1 MNDISRKQDLPE
13 NIDKLAAQRHLYSLA
28 KRVSLFIFVVCI
40 ILPMVLAIFKF
51 LFPNVE
57 WYAKVVVLVS
67 FLATIAKIVLGDIK
81 KYRQNLAARIQQ
93 LLDCELF
100 NLPWNDALCGNQPLP
115 EEIFKYKEGMP
126 RELLLSWYGSEIESL
141 PHEYA
146 VLVCMRTNVV
156 YDKGIR
162 RYYQRLCTG
171 MAIIAAV
178 LVFCSGLIADVTLW
192 SLFLYG
198 IIPLMPVVSWFVDV
212 KNQYRKNMAALDKL
226 QSLINAGLEKAYAK
240 GEVSMQSLMTIQNF
254 MYIHRNSSYVIPDV
268 IYNKKRDESEMATAY
283 SVHQICEKLL

>member
-1 MNDISRKQDLPE
+1 MNDICRKQDLPE

-28 KRVSLFIFVVCI
+28 KRVSLLIFVVCI

>member
-1 MNDISRKQDLPE
+1 MNDICRKQNLPE
-13 NIDKLAAQRHLYSLA
+13 NIDKLAAQRHLYTLA
-28 KRVSLFIFVVCI
+28 KRVSLLIFVACI
-40 ILPMVLAIFKF
+40 ILPIVLAIFKF

-67 FLATIAKIVLGDIK
+67 FVATIAKIVLGDVK

-93 LLDCELF
+93 QFDCELF

-115 EEIFKYKEGMP
+115 EEIFKYKQGIH
-126 RELLLSWYGSEIESL
+126 RDKLLNWYESEIESL

-156 YDKGIR
+156 YDQGIR

-212 KNQYRKNMAALDKL
+212 KSQYRKNMTALDKL
-226 QSLINAGLEKAYAK
+226 QLLINAGLEKASAK
-240 GEVSMQSLMTIQNF
+240 EAISMQSLMTIQNF
-254 MYIHRNSSYVIPDV
+254 MYIHRNTSYVIPDV
-268 IYNKKRDESEMATAY
+268 IYNKKREESEMATAY

>member
-1 MNDISRKQDLPE
+1 MNDICRKQNLPE
-13 NIDKLAAQRHLYSLA
+13 NIDKLAAQRHLYTLA
-28 KRVSLFIFVVCI
+28 KRVSLLIFVACI
-40 ILPMVLAIFKF
+40 ILPIVLAVFKL

-67 FLATIAKIVLGDIK
+67 FLATIAKIVLSDLK

-93 LLDCELF
+93 QLDCELF

-115 EEIFKYKEGMP
+115 EEIFNYKEGVP
-126 RELLLSWYGSEIESL
+126 RDKLLSWYGSEIESL
-141 PHEYA
+141 SHEYA

-156 YDKGIR
+156 YDQGIR

-171 MAIIAAV
+171 MAVVAAII
-178 LVFCSGLIADVTLW
+178 VFSSGLIADVTLW
-192 SLFLYG
+192 NLFLYG
-198 IIPLMPVVSWFVDV
+198 IIPLMPVVSWYVDL

-240 GEVSMQSLMTIQNF
+240 AEVSMQFLITIQNF
-254 MYIHRNSSYVIPDV
+254 MFIHRNTSYVIPDV

-283 SVHQICEKLL
+283 SVHQICERLL